1 MATSDPLTKVV
12 PTRRKKR
19 RARTTLTPG
28 RAALAHLALI
38 LLAVIML
45 YPVVWMV
52 MASLRPQS
60 EIFAGEG
67 LIPKTWTLHNYVAG
81 WDFFGSVTFATFYI
95 NSFIICALSVVGNV
109 MACSLAG
116 YAFARLNFRLKWLWF
131 SIMVGSIM
139 LPIHAQL
146 IPQYI
151 AFVKIG
157 WVNTVLPLVVPKFL
171 ATDAFFVF
179 LMVQFMR
186 TLPIEL
192 EQAAMIDGASY
203 WQRFTRIILPLCVP
217 AIVTTSIFTFINAYN
232 DFLGQLIYLSGLP
245 RMTVPL
251 ALRMFVDTGG
261 GQSDFG
267 AMFAMAT
274 LAIGPVLG
282 FFIASQRYLVQGVAT
297 QGFK

>member
-1 MATSDPLTKVV
+1 MTDQATNPPPL
-12 PTRRKKR
+12 RSKKA

-28 RAALAHLALI
+28 RAALAHAGLI
-38 LLAVIML
+38 LLAAIML

-52 MASLRPQS
+52 MASFRPQS
-60 EIFAGEG
+60 EIFAGSG
-67 LIPKTWTLHNYVAG
+67 LIPKTWTLHNYIAG
-81 WDFFGSVTFATFYI
+81 WKFFGSITFSTFYI

-109 MACSLAG
+109 LACSLAG

-171 ATDAFFVF
+171 ATDAFFIF

-217 AIVTTSIFTFINAYN
+217 AIVTTSIFTFINSYN
-232 DFLGQLIYLSGLP
+232 DFLGQLIYLSGLS

-274 LAIGPVLG
+274 LAIGPVFG